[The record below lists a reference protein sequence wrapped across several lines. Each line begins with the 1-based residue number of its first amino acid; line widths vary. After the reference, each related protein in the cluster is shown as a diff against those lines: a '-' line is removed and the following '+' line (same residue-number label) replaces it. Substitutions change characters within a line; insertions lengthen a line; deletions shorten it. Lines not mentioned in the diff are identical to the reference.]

1 MSKSIQVSLSPG
13 QKFAVVLVSLV
24 AAVAL
29 VVGAVSLGLVNNSNP
44 VKTINQVTPSQ
55 GEIKAIAGSGL
66 SIVPSQ
72 ATHSV
77 NFTNTGVRSLQA
89 GANIAISAST
99 GDNVQISS
107 TAKPSAVVAGAGIGV
122 ANTTND
128 LYTVSNTGV
137 RSVTAGLGISVSA
150 ATGDNVQISATTRV
164 VAGPG
169 ISVTNTSNSVFNVTN
184 SGILSIIAG
193 NNITVSNNN
202 GHVTINA
209 VNQQGGGGG
218 GGISSAQF
226 GLSVNGSSIQHD
238 LTYQTNGLPF
248 SDPNSAQV
256 RYRTQVHVPDNEWY
270 VSPDFANIAFT
281 FGTISDNNGPDDG
294 QGNQPGN
301 RNWHVPSSGIYH
313 VHATAFCTMYFN
325 NTEDRHYA
333 GFMLALNSTAANPW
347 ISSSLVIGGYEFR
360 QINPWISEAFQNVPF
375 SVSLS
380 GIIQACPAPCARRP
394 GQRLTM
400 HFTHSIFNSTTGGV
414 SSNPS
419 PSPMFCDAQ
428 VFVSKAI

>member
-1 MSKSIQVSLSPG
+1 MSRRIEVSLSPLQLAG
-13 QKFAVVLVSLV
+13 MAIISVIAITALVIG
-24 AAVAL
+24 AVAL
-29 VVGAVSLGLVNNSNP
+29 SGHLQSNP

-89 GANIAISAST
+89 GANIAISAAT

-107 TAKPSAVVAGAGIGV
+107 TARPSAVVAGAGIGV

-137 RSVTAGLGISVSA
+137 RSVTAGSGISVSA

-184 SGILSIIAG
+184 SGVLSIIAG

-209 VNQQGGGGG
+209 VNQAGGGGG
-218 GGISSAQF
+218 GGGLSSAQY
-226 GLSVNGSSIQHD
+226 GLSVNGSAVQHD
-238 LTYQTNGLPF
+238 LTYQTNVLAF
-248 SDPNSAQV
+248 TDANSAQI
-256 RYRTQVHVPDNEWY
+256 RYRTQTFVPDNQWY

-281 FGTISDNNGPDDG
+281 LGTVSGDNG

-301 RNWHVPSSGIYH
+301 QNWHVPSSGVYH
-313 VHATAFCTMYFN
+313 FHATCFCTMYFN
-325 NTEDRHYA
+325 NAADRHYA
-333 GFMLALNSTAANPW
+333 GLMLALNSVNVDPFV
-347 ISSSLVIGGYEFR
+347 SSSLVIGGYDYR
-360 QINPWISEAFQNVPF
+360 QIIPWTTTDPVEFV
-375 SVSLS
+375 VSLS
-380 GIIQACPAPCARRP
+380 GIVHACPAPCTRQP
-394 GQRLTM
+394 GHRLTL
-400 HFTHSIFNSTTGGV
+400 HFKHEIRNSTGGL
-414 SSNPS
+414 SLDAS
-419 PSPMFCDAQ
+419 PNPMFCDST
-428 VFVSKAI
+428 VFVSKAV